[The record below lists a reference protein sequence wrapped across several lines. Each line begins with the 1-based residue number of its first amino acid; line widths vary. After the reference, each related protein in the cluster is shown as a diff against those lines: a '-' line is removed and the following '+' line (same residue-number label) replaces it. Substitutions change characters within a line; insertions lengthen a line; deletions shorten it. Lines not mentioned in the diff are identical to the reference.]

1 MLVPPHS
8 EFVAPRLIT
17 PQFITSPPPYFI
29 VPHAGDVAFEVGRS
43 PCGHE
48 VHDAGGQLVVQGQK
62 RHGQIRQ
69 GDEAQGLHR
78 KNPRGLHEEAQQRRQ
93 AHQAGLFLGGST
105 SLLRRASYRFAL
117 PCHAIPRGERSVLVS
132 EGFCCSCFF
141 LYFCVACAH
150 CCSWPVMLAV
160 FWSGRAACVGAVWSV
175 SRRFVSRSCLPKVV
189 VLLLVLCWWCC
200 CWL

>member
-1 MLVPPHS
+1 MFFFFCFGVLVPPHS

-93 AHQAGLFLGGST
+93 AHQAGLFLGGSA

-132 EGFCCSCFF
+132 EGFFFF
-141 LYFCVACAH
+141 LFSCIFALRARTAVVGLLCLR
-150 CCSWPVMLAV
+150 CFGLAAQRV
-160 FWSGRAACVGAVWSV
+160 WAQCGLCRAG
-175 SRRFVSRSCLPKVV
+175 L
-189 VLLLVLCWWCC
+189 
-200 CWL
+200 